1 MMQGSGAKQMMQMMK
16 NRAVCHVCNI
26 NFMQVL
32 DGKQTSL
39 DIQQDCSRIQVLVEE
54 GKKKPH
60 LAFLVGNNGASE
72 TYVGAK
78 VKACERV
85 GFDST
90 LLRFDESI
98 TEDELVAE
106 VNKINKDAN
115 INGLIVQVPPSH
127 GNEMTITE
135 TILPSKDVDGF
146 THIIWKNGSKF
157 TYISSCYTC
166 WYSRIDK
173 AIQYRC

>member
-1 MMQGSGAKQMMQMMK
+1 MQ
-16 NRAVCHVCNI
+16 I
-26 NFMQVL
+26 L

-39 DIQQDCSRIQVLVEE
+39 DIQQEIAEEVKVLVEE

-60 LAFLVGNNGASE
+60 LAAILVGNNGASE

-98 TEDELVAE
+98 TEEELVLQ
-106 VNKINKDAN
+106 VQKINEDSN
-115 INGLIVQVPPSH
+115 IDGLIVQLPLPSH
-127 GNEMTITE
+127 IDEMTITE
-135 TILPSKDVDGF
+135 TILPSN
-146 THIIWKNGSKF
+146 IC
-157 TYISSCYTC
+157 ISITF
-166 WYSRIDK
+166 
-173 AIQYRC
+173 